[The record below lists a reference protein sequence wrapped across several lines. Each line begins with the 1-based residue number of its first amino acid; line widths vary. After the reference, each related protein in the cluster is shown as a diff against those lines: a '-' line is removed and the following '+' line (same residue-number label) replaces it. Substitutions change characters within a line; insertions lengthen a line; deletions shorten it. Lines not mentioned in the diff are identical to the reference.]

1 MITQANRAREPDPAP
16 EPSRWL
22 CCFHTPPPPPRR
34 PLLTLRGGGTSP
46 TPYGTPPN
54 SPGLDPTGVS
64 WGGNVNGARNGAG
77 EPGWGRVGFKR
88 RGWAALLSV
97 LGCWALGGA
106 IELEVRVN
114 SPWIAGLAVVLL
126 LVALGLRLSA
136 GLSRRRKRLRAKYVS
151 DQWPKGSRPEKGRKR
166 AVSAA
171 AMGSQE
177 EMATVDEARNRLR
190 EDPPPGLPEDES
202 LLNVQLLRFVREH
215 GDDGA
220 KIERLFRKA
229 LEWKRANIPTWT
241 QGELHDGGWLS
252 AAEMP
257 HGSWATQHVRI
268 GLHCGYS
275 KLGNPV
281 KLERIGAYNIG
292 ALSTEPD
299 ARRRLNAFYL
309 GLVDFLQQRLDQLS
323 LEQTRCAAHPPAAVP
338 CRRAARRAVPATTAR
353 AHPPPRLL
361 SPRARRLQQ
370 TYEIFDLAGL
380 STAMLTLSTIN
391 FARDVLLN
399 FATHYPSSFRKAV
412 IINAPSFIPRF
423 WGFVSGVLP
432 NSVKAKVVFKG
443 DDFWETLQEDLTE
456 EALAWVRASHADLVR
471 APTPAGGAPPLERAE
486 TLEDNDDEDGGEEHH
501 PS

>member
-1 MITQANRAREPDPAP
+1 M
-16 EPSRWL
+16 
-22 CCFHTPPPPPRR
+22 
-34 PLLTLRGGGTSP
+34 
-46 TPYGTPPN
+46 
-54 SPGLDPTGVS
+54 
-64 WGGNVNGARNGAG
+64 
-77 EPGWGRVGFKR
+77 
-88 RGWAALLSV
+88 

-190 EDPPPGLPEDES
+190 EDLPPGLPEDES

-323 LEQTRCAAHPPAAVP
+323 LEQTRAPLTRR
-338 CRRAARRAVPATTAR
+338 RRAARRAAPAAPCQRRPRT
-353 AHPPPRLL
+353 HPPRLL
-361 SPRARRLQQ
+361 SARARLQQ
-370 TYEIFDLAGL
+370 TYEIFDLAL

-423 WGFVSGVLP
+423 WGFVRACCPTRSRRRSSSRATTSGRRCRRTSP
-432 NSVKAKVVFKG
+432 RRRWRGCAQATPTSC
-443 DDFWETLQEDLTE
+443 
-456 EALAWVRASHADLVR
+456 

-486 TLEDNDDEDGGEEHH
+486 TLRTTTTRTAARSTTRRDVVRVEWIESE
-501 PS
+501 